1 MKGEMNN
8 MEKFEQYLVR
18 TRHTERNGI
27 QKLYRF
33 ENGYGASVIRS
44 YYSYGGNKGLWELAM
59 IKWID
64 DFDYNI
70 YYCDIVDDDVLG
82 YLAEKDIVPI
92 LEKIKNYKFQEALCV
107 A

>member
-1 MKGEMNN
+1 

-18 TRHTERNGI
+18 TRHTERKNNK
-27 QKLYRF
+27 KLYRF

-44 YYSYGGNKGLWELAM
+44 YYSYGGNEGLWELAM